1 MHAHEHKEKEM
12 TNQAISPKARAAGM
26 DTRTLRRTLALIE
39 RYQRQAAI
47 LDKKAKV
54 VTELIRKRRKH
65 GHGAVLE
72 PWLEDRDGLREDAQL
87 LRIDA
92 REMQRVL
99 ILVRR
104 GRFVAAK
111 AVLNGGLHSPL
122 DSVSQILGP
131 TVDRGLRK
139 FHHGHC
145 ARTPVVL

>member
-1 MHAHEHKEKEM
+1 MHTHEHKEKRM
-12 TNQAISPKARAAGM
+12 TTQAISPKARAAGM
-26 DTRTLRRTLALIE
+26 TRVKMRRTLALIE
-39 RYQRQAAI
+39 RYYRQAEI

-65 GHGAVLE
+65 GQGAVPE
-72 PWLEDRDGLREDAQL
+72 PWFEDRNGLREDAQL

-92 REMQRVL
+92 REMERVL
-99 ILVRR
+99 SLVRR

-111 AVLNGGLHSPL
+111 AVLNASLHSPL
-122 DSVSQILGP
+122 DSVSQLLGP

-139 FHHGHC
+139 FHHGQC